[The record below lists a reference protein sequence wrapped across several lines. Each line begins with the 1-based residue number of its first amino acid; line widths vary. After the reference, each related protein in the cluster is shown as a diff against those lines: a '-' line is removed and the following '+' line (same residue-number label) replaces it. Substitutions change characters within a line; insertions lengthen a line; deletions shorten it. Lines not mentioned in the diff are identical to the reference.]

1 MSMLVGLKVA
11 AILRYEVQYSCSTR
25 VHFRFISEEILL
37 SLANEEVRCYLTTG
51 DNEIQEFEKPLN
63 T

>member
-1 MSMLVGLKVA
+1 
-11 AILRYEVQYSCSTR
+11 VQYSCSTR